1 MAMTLKQKTNAMSEQ
16 IINNFVYLDVQLLKS
31 KTMKIKFT
39 LLMLVLLPM
48 AGIRAQMPI
57 VISEAYLQFGNSS
70 MPAVSVTIPEVEY
83 DLTLKEW
90 IKSLESGTKSKV
102 VTETTGM
109 SVFGARLKDIS
120 IDPINVY
127 STLDNTGEVLK
138 LTVAFELRKDQYIE
152 RASSEADY
160 LKAEAFVKE
169 FAKARYMDLAK
180 AQLNE
185 EEKKLHEIERQL
197 SSLDKNNSKMQRN
210 IQTGRN
216 TIQSEND
223 KLISLNNELSS
234 INSEI
239 EQNNQVLATI
249 EAGEARE
256 EKLKYMNEL
265 NKKKKQTL
273 SSIQS
278 AEKKIAKA
286 NNTISGAQKDIPGNE
301 RDQSKIREEIA
312 AQDAVVQQFTNKF
325 NTIRNY

>member
-1 MAMTLKQKTNAMSEQ
+1 
-16 IINNFVYLDVQLLKS
+16 
-31 KTMKIKFT
+31 MKIRFT
-39 LLMLVLLPM
+39 LIILVLLPL
-48 AGIRAQMPI
+48 AGLRAQMPI
-57 VISEAYLQFGNSS
+57 VIAEENLQFGNSS
-70 MPAVSVTIPEVEY
+70 MPALSVTIPEVEY

-102 VTETTGM
+102 VTETSGM
-109 SVFGARLKDIS
+109 SIFGARLKDIS
-120 IDPINVY
+120 IDPVNVY
-127 STLDNTGEVLK
+127 SILDNTGEVLK
-138 LTVAFELRKDQYIE
+138 LVVAFELRKDQYIE
-152 RASSEADY
+152 RSASEADY

-169 FAKARYMDLAK
+169 FAKARYLDLVK

-197 SSLDKNNSKMQRN
+197 SSLENANSKMQRS

-223 KLISLNNELSS
+223 RLISLNNEMVS

-239 EQNNQVLATI
+239 EQNNQLLATL
-249 EAGEARE
+249 EAGQSRD

-265 NKKKKQTL
+265 DKRKKKTL
-273 SSIQS
+273 SSIQQ

-286 NNTISGAQKDIPGNE
+286 NDDITGAQKDIPGNE

>member
-1 MAMTLKQKTNAMSEQ
+1 MS
-16 IINNFVYLDVQLLKS
+16 I
-31 KTMKIKFT
+31 
-39 LLMLVLLPM
+39 
-48 AGIRAQMPI
+48 
-57 VISEAYLQFGNSS
+57 
-70 MPAVSVTIPEVEY
+70 
-83 DLTLKEW
+83 
-90 IKSLESGTKSKV
+90 
-102 VTETTGM
+102 
-109 SVFGARLKDIS
+109 FGARLKDIS
-120 IDPINVY
+120 IDPVNVY
-127 STLDNTGEVLK
+127 SILDNKGEVLK
-138 LTVAFELRKDQYIE
+138 LVVAFELRKDQYIE
-152 RASSEADY
+152 RSASEADY

-169 FAKARYMDLAK
+169 FAKARYLDLVK

-197 SSLDKNNSKMQRN
+197 SSLENANSKMQRS

-223 KLISLNNELSS
+223 RLISLNNEMVS

-239 EQNNQVLATI
+239 EQNNQLLATL
-249 EAGEARE
+249 EAGQSRD

-265 NKKKKQTL
+265 DKRKKKTL
-273 SSIQS
+273 SSIQQ

-286 NNTISGAQKDIPGNE
+286 NDDITGAQKDIPGNE